1 VVASVVEEVVVVAS
15 IVEDMIPDV
24 AEATISTNIART
36 AQYGWK
42 QQQRSFSKRFITTTL
57 TQTTNEKSAV
67 FVLCAHH
74 SAPKRS
80 PAAVLGPD
88 A

>member
-1 VVASVVEEVVVVAS
+1 MVDSVVEGVVVS

-24 AEATISTNIART
+24 AEAAIAISTNIP
-36 AQYGWK
+36 GMVG
-42 QQQRSFSKRFITTTL
+42 TTT
-57 TQTTNEKSAV
+57 TIVFEKVCHHDSDSNDEKSAV